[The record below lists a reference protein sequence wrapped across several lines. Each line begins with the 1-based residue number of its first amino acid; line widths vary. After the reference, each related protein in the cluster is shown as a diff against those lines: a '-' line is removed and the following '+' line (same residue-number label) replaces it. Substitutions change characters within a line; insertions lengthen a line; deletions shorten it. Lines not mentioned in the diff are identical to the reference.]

1 MRIAIVYATMGGTTG
16 ECASLLRDELN
27 NHDVTLLE
35 IGRDSIDLDAY
46 DVLAVGFPIRMGK
59 PIKSARRFLTENS
72 ETLLKKRVGYFILC
86 GFVDCFEE
94 YAESAITKEL
104 RESSVAISCFGGSLD
119 PGRFKGFDRLIVK
132 MVRSDILGGGDNA
145 DQRRDMSLPTIME
158 PNIVQ
163 FADLI
168 KNIG

>member
-1 MRIAIVYATMGGTTG
+1 MGGTTG
-16 ECASLLRDELN
+16 ECASLLRNELN

-35 IGRDSIDLDAY
+35 IGRDSIDLDEY
-46 DVLAVGFPIRMGK
+46 DFIAVGFPIRMGK
-59 PIKSARRFLTENS
+59 PFKSARRFLAENS
-72 ETLLKKRVGYFILC
+72 ETLSKKRVGYFLLC

-94 YAESAITKEL
+94 YAESAIPKDL
-104 RESSVAISCFGGSLD
+104 RDGAVAVSCFGGSLD
-119 PGRFKGFDRLIVK
+119 PSRFKGFDRLIVK